1 MLQANL
7 QTQPL
12 QKKAADPSLYRVDFK
27 AMASAC
33 EIVIAAQ
40 NQEEAYHCIELAIN
54 EVRRIEKKY
63 TRYQADSIVSL
74 INAAAGRD
82 WVACDDETE
91 SLFNYADTLFNIS
104 DGLFDITSGILRQAW
119 NFNTPVLPSQKQLS
133 ELLNLIGW
141 QQVERKE
148 QQIKLPQI
156 GMEIDFGGFGKEYAA
171 DRASTLLATNG
182 IKHGYV
188 NLGGDLRAIGTKP
201 TGEPWVMG
209 ILNPREKGAIIASIP
224 VAVGALATSGDYEKF
239 FDLDGKRYCHVISP
253 RTGQPVSF
261 WQSVSVLAPLS
272 INAGTYTTIAM
283 LKEADGLAWLEDSG
297 MAYLAIDHA
306 GKVYQKQSKLVD

>member
-1 MLQANL
+1 MSQANP
-7 QTQPL
+7 QPPL
-12 QKKAADPSLYRVDFK
+12 KQASDPSMYRVDFK

-40 NQEEAYHCIELAIN
+40 NQDEAYRCIELAIN

-63 TRYQADSIVSL
+63 TRYQPDSIVSR
-74 INAAAGRD
+74 INTAAGQA
-82 WVACDDETE
+82 WVAFDDETE
-91 SLFNYADTLFNIS
+91 ALFNYADTLYNIS

-119 NFNTPVLPSQKQLS
+119 NFNTPVLPSQSQLS
-133 ELLNLIGW
+133 ALLNLIGW

-148 QQIKLPQI
+148 QQIKLPKA

-171 DRASTLLATNG
+171 DRAATLLATNG
-182 IKHGYV
+182 IKHGYI

-209 ILNPREKGAIIASIP
+209 ILNPREKGAVIASIP
-224 VAVGALATSGDYEKF
+224 VTVGALATSGDYEKF
-239 FDLDGKRYCHVISP
+239 FDLDGKRYCHVVSP
-253 RTGQPVSF
+253 RTGQPVSY
-261 WQSVSVLAPLS
+261 WRSVSVLAPLS

-306 GKVYQKQSKLVD
+306 GQVYQKQS

>member
-1 MLQANL
+1 MLETNL
-7 QTQPL
+7 QTQQL
-12 QKKAADPSLYRVDFK
+12 QKAATNPSLYRVDFK

-33 EIVIAAQ
+33 EVVI
-40 NQEEAYHCIELAIN
+40 NTSNPDEAYRCAELAIN

-63 TRYQADSIVSL
+63 TRYQVSSIVSR
-74 INAAAGRD
+74 INAAAGKD
-82 WVACDDETE
+82 WVSCDDETE

-119 NFNTPVLPSQKQLS
+119 NFNTPTIPSQEKLS
-133 ELLNLIGW
+133 VLLNLIGW
-141 QQVERKE
+141 QQIERKD
-148 QQIKLPQI
+148 QQIKLPKV
-156 GMEIDFGGFGKEYAA
+156 GMEIDFGGFGKEYAV
-171 DRASTLLATNG
+171 DRAATILANNG

-188 NLGGDLRAIGTKP
+188 NLGGDLRVIGAKQ

-209 ILNPREKGAIIASIP
+209 ILNPREKGEVIASIP
-224 VAVGALATSGDYEKF
+224 VTVGALATSGDYEKF
-239 FDLDGKRYCHVISP
+239 FDLDGKRYCHIISP
-253 RTGQPVSF
+253 RTGQPVRY

-297 MAYLAIDHA
+297 MAYFAIDHA
-306 GKVYQKQSKLVD
+306 GQVYQKQS